1 VAEAAW
7 LMQLGRTG
15 TQYSSSPRKRVA
27 KERRVMAQIVT
38 LVSLAAAAAGFLLF
52 HIWKSHFPQQDL
64 KVSIRLDRVASGAHV
79 IWDVVNVGPTP
90 ITLTK
95 LVVHP
100 PLGRNRKPETVP
112 FASPKRLAP
121 LDEMVIATDVEW
133 NVLTARSLALVDEH
147 DHEYPAPHL
156 QLETAQDQLH
166 RVVDRRV
173 YTASAREF
181 LFGAGDFAFG
191 VVILGLG
198 FFMLMWVI
206 ATG

>member
-1 VAEAAW
+1 
-7 LMQLGRTG
+7 
-15 TQYSSSPRKRVA
+15 
-27 KERRVMAQIVT
+27 MAQIVT
-38 LVSLAAAAAGFLLF
+38 LISLAAAGFLLF
-52 HIWKSHFPQQDL
+52 HIWKSHLRQETL
-64 KVSIRLDRVASGAHV
+64 KVSIRLDRTAPGAHV
-79 IWDVVNVGPTP
+79 IWDVVNAGAVP

-100 PLGRNRKPETVP
+100 RHGRNGETETLP

-133 NVLTARSLALVDEH
+133 NVLAARSLALVDEH
-147 DHEYPAPHL
+147 GQEFPAPHR
-156 QLETAQDQLH
+156 QLEAAQDQLH
-166 RVVDRRV
+166 RVIDRRV
-173 YTASAREF
+173 YRASAREF
-181 LFGAGDFAFG
+181 LFGAGDLAFG